1 MEDEKKENVIE
12 DEKGAEQ
19 GDSKYIE
26 AITELKKNTVSKEK
40 YAELEE
46 ENAKLLSALIDG
58 GQVQVESGAANQKDV
73 DKIIDSLRQELYGEE
88 DSDLSDLEIASKTL
102 ELRNAIIER
111 DGEDADPF
119 LPNGIA
125 PTAYDKEKAALV
137 AQELQDA
144 VDRAE
149 GSNEV
154 FRGLFVSK
162 IKDDPKSKTIR
173 K

>member
-1 MEDEKKENVIE
+1 MEKEENVNE
-12 DEKGAEQ
+12 NVNETEG

-26 AITELKKNTVSKEK
+26 AITELKKNSVSKDK
-40 YAELEE
+40 YKELEE
-46 ENAKLLSALIDG
+46 ENSKLLSALIDG
-58 GQVQVESGAANQKDV
+58 GQVQVESGTAKQEDV
-73 DKIIDSLRQELYGEE
+73 DKTIDSLRKELYGG
-88 DSDLSDLEIASKTL
+88 DSDMSDLEIATKTL
-102 ELRNAIIER
+102 ELRSAIIER